1 MELTLTL
8 ALTLTLTLTLF
19 LTRRVSPEVEVSE
32 ADEAYVLDMVDL
44 SHTGT
49 ILRSEALAACATW
62 KSELASGNVP
72 SQTSSSC
79 CLL

>member
-1 MELTLTL
+1 M
-8 ALTLTLTLTLF
+8 
-19 LTRRVSPEVEVSE
+19 EVSE

-72 SQTSSSC
+72 SQRSSSC